1 VNRLTM
7 NSRAGLGSGGTESTG
22 QELDVLLLVS
32 SDLADSA
39 ANPVREPG
47 GGKVGGRELVEVLL
61 VEGGLQVL
69 QSPAIG
75 ERQVI
80 ESVVASIVDYSN
92 ERFETHKAY
101 WRMVVSVTAL
111 CLFSGAGAAATKPK
125 AATAAITAVEN
136 FIMN

>member
-1 VNRLTM
+1 MNRLTL

-39 ANPVREPG
+39 TNPVGESS

-69 QSPAIG
+69 QSPAKG
-75 ERQVI
+75 ERQVL
-80 ESVVASIVDYSN
+80 ESVVASIVDSN
-92 ERFETHKAY
+92 DERLETHKAY